1 MFDTNIFY
9 ICSLLIQILG
19 TFIAQP
25 YGITDTYV
33 MKGSWFVVNISYNHE
48 CLTTFTSISIIRI
61 R

>member
-1 MFDTNIFY
+1 MG
-9 ICSLLIQILG
+9 SLDLCCITLG

-25 YGITDTYV
+25 YGITDTCA
-33 MKGSWFVVNISYNHE
+33 MKETWFVVNISYNHE